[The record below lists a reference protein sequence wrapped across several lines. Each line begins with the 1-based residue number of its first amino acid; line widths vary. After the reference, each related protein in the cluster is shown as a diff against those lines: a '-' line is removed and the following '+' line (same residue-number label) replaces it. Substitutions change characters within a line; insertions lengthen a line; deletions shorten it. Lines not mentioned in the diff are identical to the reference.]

1 MIEDEKKSDKRSRKV
16 QKEGEDDKEILNPLN
31 TSSGLNMVVDTINNK
46 FDPECLNDAVRLL
59 NTHTIRQPRDDCV
72 PGHKYSVP
80 GLPRSKILAHQVWTI
95 RLTVRRWVWDSDMP
109 EVPVADE
116 MGLGKTFTSVAAAMI
131 CQLLTEEV
139 AIGLPRLI
147 L

>member
-1 MIEDEKKSDKRSRKV
+1 MIEDEKKSDKHSRKV

-59 NTHTIRQPRDDCV
+59 NTHTFRQPRDDCV

-80 GLPRSKILAHQVWTI
+80 GLPRSKILAHHVWTI
-95 RLTVRRWVWDSDMP
+95 RLIVRR
-109 EVPVADE
+109 
-116 MGLGKTFTSVAAAMI
+116 
-131 CQLLTEEV
+131 
-139 AIGLPRLI
+139 
-147 L
+147 